1 MKLQIEEIVAR
12 ANEEQDREELKRVLS
27 NLLQFPDQI

>member
-27 NLLQFPDQI
+27 NLLQFPD